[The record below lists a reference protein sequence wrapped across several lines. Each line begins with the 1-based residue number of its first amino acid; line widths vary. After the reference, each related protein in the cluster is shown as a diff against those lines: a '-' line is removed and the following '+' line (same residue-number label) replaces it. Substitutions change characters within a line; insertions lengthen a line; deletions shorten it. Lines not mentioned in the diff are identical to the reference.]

1 MKKIIALIMAIM
13 LIPQS
18 MVFANT
24 EEEEKFTPSIEYQ
37 GYETIA
43 KYITE
48 KYIDDSYTV
57 SDIMLM
63 GMSAYLQEH
72 GDEALAE
79 FVKGALHQLDDYSD
93 FFTRDEY
100 IEYMNSINRTFYG
113 LGVTLQQAGEYVEIA
128 EFVEPGGLAEQS
140 GFKVGDKFVSVDGKD
155 VVGFSISEVRSLVIG
170 EINTTVDIVV
180 MRGDEL
186 VPLVGIRTA
195 VSAGTV
201 SGVVL
206 EDNIGYIVITS
217 FANTTAE
224 EFKTVSDEFQAK
236 GVKKVILDLR
246 NNLGGHVSAAVGVAE
261 QIVPKGKIID
271 VKYRDSKLNYTYK
284 SKLEKSPFEIVT
296 LVNKDTASSSEI
308 LASAIQDSGVGILLG
323 ENTYG
328 KAVIQNSYP
337 LNNGM
342 VLKLTIGKYI
352 TRNGEEINKIGL
364 SPDELVKNA
373 TEKVDTSKYTK
384 FDFLTPASLGD
395 SGQNV
400 MAAKERLAGMGY
412 YSGNMQNNVYNV
424 DLKEAIANFQRNNGM
439 ADSGVLDVATQI
451 KLKEVFEN
459 MSVELDTQLE
469 RAYQYLGGDP
479 SNL

>member
-1 MKKIIALIMAIM
+1 M
-13 LIPQS
+13 
-18 MVFANT
+18 
-24 EEEEKFTPSIEYQ
+24 
-37 GYETIA
+37 
-43 KYITE
+43 
-48 KYIDDSYTV
+48 
-57 SDIMLM
+57 
-63 GMSAYLQEH
+63 
-72 GDEALAE
+72 
-79 FVKGALHQLDDYSD
+79 
-93 FFTRDEY
+93 
-100 IEYMNSINRTFYG
+100 
-113 LGVTLQQAGEYVEIA
+113 
-128 EFVEPGGLAEQS
+128 
-140 GFKVGDKFVSVDGKD
+140 
-155 VVGFSISEVRSLVIG
+155 
-170 EINTTVDIVV
+170 
-180 MRGDEL
+180 
-186 VPLVGIRTA
+186 
-195 VSAGTV
+195 
-201 SGVVL
+201 
-206 EDNIGYIVITS
+206 
-217 FANTTAE
+217 
-224 EFKTVSDEFQAK
+224 
-236 GVKKVILDLR
+236 R

-384 FDFLTPASLGD
+384 FDFLTPVSLGG

-459 MSVELDTQLE
+459 MNVELDTQLE

>member
-1 MKKIIALIMAIM
+1 M
-13 LIPQS
+13 
-18 MVFANT
+18 
-24 EEEEKFTPSIEYQ
+24 
-37 GYETIA
+37 
-43 KYITE
+43 
-48 KYIDDSYTV
+48 
-57 SDIMLM
+57 
-63 GMSAYLQEH
+63 
-72 GDEALAE
+72 
-79 FVKGALHQLDDYSD
+79 
-93 FFTRDEY
+93 
-100 IEYMNSINRTFYG
+100 
-113 LGVTLQQAGEYVEIA
+113 
-128 EFVEPGGLAEQS
+128 
-140 GFKVGDKFVSVDGKD
+140 SVDGKD

-195 VSAGTV
+195 VSTGTV

-206 EDNIGYIVITS
+206 EGNIGYIVITS

-224 EFKTVSDEFQAK
+224 EFKTVSDEFQSK

-384 FDFLTPASLGD
+384 FDFLTPVSLGG

-439 ADSGVLDVATQI
+439 ADSGILDVATQI

-459 MSVELDTQLE
+459 MNVELDTQLE